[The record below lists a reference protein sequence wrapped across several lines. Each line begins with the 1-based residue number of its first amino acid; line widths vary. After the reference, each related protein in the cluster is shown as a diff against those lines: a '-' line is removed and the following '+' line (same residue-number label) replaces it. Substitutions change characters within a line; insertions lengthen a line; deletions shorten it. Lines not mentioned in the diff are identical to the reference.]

1 MPFFLMENECVLWCM
16 RGAKSAD
23 YASAF
28 MASDNHLSKINMAFQ
43 NLESVLDTLKT
54 QGASTIEITYFG
66 EGDDGAIEPPSLKTC
81 TAGYDSEAIEAAL
94 DSGPGDTLIAFVEH
108 ILGPGWENG
117 TGLSGT
123 VIFDLTTDTITHSQ
137 EEEVIQCNYNED
149 TYTLKGDL
157 LRSKTDSEKNPAKA
171 LVKIKNILRE
181 YTTEQKLLA
190 FWVLYPEIKSITIYE
205 SMEMDDEGGW
215 TAHKVL
221 TNIEFI
227 DDKAEETLR
236 KRLELSEEKDS
247 DDLYW
252 WGVSL
257 FIDEK
262 GYTEDKKLF
271 NGEFPDIEEKHLG
284 FTLERPED
292 PEEVLSQTLYKI
304 RSVLDSVDIYPSL

>member
-149 TYTLKGDL
+149 TYTLNGDL
-157 LRSKTDSEKNPAKA
+157 LRSKTDNWEDRILASSSENESMSQHQKEYISQIESK
-171 LVKIKNILRE
+171 LRE
-181 YTTEQKLLA
+181 TITERFLLD
-190 FWVLYPEIKSITIYE
+190 FWVQYPEVDNITLE
-205 SMEMDDEGGW
+205 KTWGKTPEGGW
-215 TAHKVL
+215 TTFIELKD
-221 TNIEFI
+221 IEFVSI
-227 DDKAEETLR
+227 QAMEEL
-236 KRLELSEEKDS
+236 K
-247 DDLYW
+247 
-252 WGVSL
+252 
-257 FIDEK
+257 
-262 GYTEDKKLF
+262 KKLD
-271 NGEFPDIEEKHLG
+271 G
-284 FTLERPED
+284 T
-292 PEEVLSQTLYKI
+292 SQYEA
-304 RSVLDSVDIYPSL
+304 DSVSG